1 MLTVAVWLC
10 VQQLIDAVARQD
22 VTKTIL
28 VLSYCNSTSKEPV
41 SAQFSQSDWRT
52 ALHIAAFLGNVV
64 ILQLLLWV
72 RCVSCI
78 LFFFAIFVRRNYSFI
93 LLLHLPLI
101 PSDDY
106 YLGEPALSSF
116 CWLFSF
122 TCFRR
127 TFVV

>member
-78 LFFFAIFVRRNYSFI
+78 LFFLRFLYVEITHSYCCYICLSF
-93 LLLHLPLI
+93 LLTI
-101 PSDDY
+101 II
-106 YLGEPALSSF
+106 
-116 CWLFSF
+116 
-122 TCFRR
+122 
-127 TFVV
+127 